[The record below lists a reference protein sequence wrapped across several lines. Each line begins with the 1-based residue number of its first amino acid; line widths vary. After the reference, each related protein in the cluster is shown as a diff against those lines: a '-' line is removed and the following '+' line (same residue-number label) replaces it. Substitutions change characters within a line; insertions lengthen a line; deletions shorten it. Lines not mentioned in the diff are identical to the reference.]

1 MNKISRLTAL
11 LLALTMILSTFAAA
25 ETSYQIGQMTT
36 EQWQQMVEQ
45 AENEL
50 YVIEPGDSGE
60 TVMPEIPDKPVQ
72 GEFAPY
78 ADATKTTLNV
88 SEETVAAV
96 RTTYGVA
103 VLAHSGAG
111 QWQMLVGDVWADLP
125 GEDGTE
131 LWVTPEMM
139 HGMTTAEFRKALAD
153 ETFTQTAKVTV
164 QEKNPVLMA
173 AVRAEEGI
181 NEDAADTS
189 VDPFSLQRANE
200 GLEKHLITINY
211 LFQNNNEVAANPY
224 YAEISTTT
232 ATFSATVKHPTI
244 VGYQPVVI
252 PAEDMPAGFACND
265 AQITIDD
272 ASIENDVTITV
283 YYEPA
288 EVVYTINY
296 WEEKAVYT
304 FDPATNE
311 EVKYELKATRT
322 DKGLTG
328 STVKASSPNP
338 DTEQYWAKQHAPE
351 GFMALLYDEN
361 VKIAADGSTVIDV
374 YYQRLYTLIV
384 FNLGGGY
391 GVNPIYAKYGT
402 AVGNIGTA
410 VRTGYRPVGWT
421 KDKDATRYV
430 DGYDES
436 KMVALPTTV
445 PVDNVTYYA
454 VWQPLTVY
462 YTIAYWLEDPNW
474 KEGMNPNKRYA
485 YLGQATDTEL
495 AGAMTNVAAHQ
506 ELPSKIQNDL
516 TTQKVIDHVEHASNS
531 ADVEVAGD
539 GSTIVNVYYNRK
551 EYKLRFYYAMS
562 HEVDGKTEYRVVGGT
577 TYYFGSDGNGNV
589 KFDEIKLLQQFS
601 NGWHTNRTN
610 QTGAVDSEIAL
621 KPNVNV
627 YATGSETVEG
637 DPYEY
642 HYIQFSAKYGA
653 DISAMWPVDVFM
665 PVETDVNKNYWSGEN
680 AFVAGWNGEYCVW
693 YSQKNDNETIKG
705 AYTVL
710 DYQLL
715 WDYEQF
721 GQYGDGEND
730 NEVAFL
736 CFWENGANI
745 NWSIP
750 ELYRYHIY
758 VEALPDQ
765 AEDPTDV
772 VYRNKRYVRRDWYDT
787 VDDSDPAQQTEP
799 SIEGFTGLATRGGG
813 NKLTGGYDSVQVV
826 KILKAQ
832 HNGYKDVTS
841 VYERATI
848 ENGKLTAANAQKFAT
863 IEEEISN
870 LEIYAGEDTSDR
882 DGDGD
887 IEPNEREPLY
897 NDAYFMYFYYDRQK
911 FNLVKI
917 NGGADP
923 VTTTL
928 MYEQSLTGLG
938 DTPDYPGDQAQKDNY
953 RFDGWYTS
961 ATFEQGTEV
970 NFETATMPAS
980 HLTIYAH
987 WVPITHEVKVY
998 WNKEDAAAGGAA
1010 KWTFPE
1016 VRHNMSTASSY
1027 TFDNPNHF
1035 DPDSTGFEEPKQ
1047 EGLTFTYWFYIKD
1060 GKEEPFSFNNT
1071 PITEDTVVYAGWT
1084 ADSLADYTIYY
1095 VLAGTAADKVTDE
1108 ANWVA
1113 APTYGSGLAGATT
1126 TERAKGGEELYAGYQ
1141 TGFFPTLESHS
1152 FTLNV
1157 DASKNVYVFEYVSVE
1172 SVPYKVQYLE
1182 AGTNNVLAPE
1192 KIVTENNKAVVTENY
1207 VQIGDNYVPDAFQK
1221 RLVLKANS
1229 TLDENVIVFYYTKE
1243 LTSTTLEVN
1252 HFLVH
1257 ADGSKT
1263 LHDSVKQIVNDLP
1276 EEITVETITVP
1287 YYAYDQVRSERFD
1300 GTSMV
1305 NSFNGLNFTLE
1316 YGAAGVVLNLYYV
1329 EETVTINYVAVGPTD
1344 ATNFGT
1350 VTQTTQT
1357 VGKVT
1362 GMPSSTAE
1370 AGDGYKFVGWYSD
1383 AACTVRAG
1391 TDAVFVPAKENGVHV
1406 AATYYAKFE
1415 HLPGQLDITKV
1426 LVNNT
1431 EEDIQQTEFTFN
1443 VTLTDVNGHPLA
1455 GNVEYSIGGQTYTAA
1470 LQEGKFSLTL
1480 DVGTVTGTTTRASA
1494 TASIA
1499 DLPYGVQYVVKETPV
1514 DNCSVTMEND
1524 SGSIR
1529 AAETVTATITN
1540 NFPAA
1545 TVSSLTVKKEDMSN
1559 GESAIFEVKL
1569 DTGYT
1574 YMLVLNSAKP
1584 SETIVNLPIDSTY
1597 TVMELNSWSWRYA
1610 DQKPKTGT
1618 IRKDGNVVTFTNTR
1632 TNTAWM
1638 SDESW
1643 VENNATEGKEINSL
1657 NNQ

>member
-25 ETSYQIGQMTT
+25 ETSYQVGQMTT

-45 AENEL
+45 AEKEL

-103 VLAHSGAG
+103 VLAHSRAG

-125 GEDGTE
+125 GEDGAE

-173 AVRAEEGI
+173 AVRAEEGA

-252 PAEDMPAGFACND
+252 PDEDMPAGFACND

-384 FNLGGGY
+384 FNLGGGA
-391 GVNPIYAKYGT
+391 GVNPVYARHGT
-402 AVGNIGTA
+402 PLGTVGIPN
-410 VRTGYRPVGWT
+410 RPGYEHRGWT
-421 KDKDATRYV
+421 LDQDATVYTA
-430 DGYDES
+430 DYDQS
-436 KMVALPTTV
+436 KFATIPETV
-445 PVDNVTYYA
+445 PIGNVTYYA
-454 VWQPLTVY
+454 VWEAIDVPFRVT
-462 YTIAYWLEDPNW
+462 YWLEDPNW
-474 KEGMNPNKRYA
+474 DGVNERNRYLYWGSVEKTALTGTTVYATDYESYSEIAGELDTYEKRYSA
-485 YLGQATDTEL
+485 YNAEMTDRED
-495 AGAMTNVAAHQ
+495 GDG
-506 ELPSKIQNDL
+506 IQ
-516 TTQKVIDHVEHASNS
+516 
-531 ADVEVAGD
+531 VAGD
-539 GSTIVNVYYNRK
+539 GSTVLNVFYDRN
-551 EYKLRFYYAMS
+551 EYTLRFYYAMS
-562 HEVDGKTEYRVVGGT
+562 TTNDQDVTTYYVVGGS
-577 TYYFGSDGNGNV
+577 TYYFGTYNTSNTDDPV
-589 KFDEIKLLQQFS
+589 KRIDPYMGQGSYKDERGK
-601 NGWHTNRTN
+601 
-610 QTGAVDSEIAL
+610 VDAEPTLNERGLSRNYE
-621 KPNVNV
+621 K
-627 YATGSETVEG
+627 GSESSTVA
-637 DPYEY
+637 DVDYDY
-642 HYIQFSAKYGA
+642 HYIQFKAKYGQ
-653 DISAMWPVDVFM
+653 DISDMWPADVFNSV
-665 PVETDVNKNYWSGEN
+665 PYTGTKGNGWSGDQ
-680 AFVAGWNGEYCVW
+680 AFVSAWNGEYNVY
-693 YSQKNDNETIKG
+693 YSHHASGGNQTIKG
-705 AYTVL
+705 NYAEL

-715 WDYEQF
+715 WDQDCGVWNHPDEDSELVSY
-721 GQYGDGEND
+721 
-730 NEVAFL
+730 L
-736 CFWENGANI
+736 CFWENGADRGWNV
-745 NWSIP
+745 P
-750 ELYRYHIY
+750 ELYRYNVYVPVFDGDDLNDPTNREYGGVTYKLRESYNTVDNSTVEEQTAPAISGLRY
-758 VEALPDQ
+758 VER
-765 AEDPTDV
+765 EGVRITDYDKSLYNEAWDV
-772 VYRNKRYVRRDWYDT
+772 FFYYSRDTYDLT
-787 VDDSDPAQQTEP
+787 FSNYDAG
-799 SIEGFTGLATRGGG
+799 IEI
-813 NKLTGGYDSVQVV
+813 KS
-826 KILKAQ
+826 
-832 HNGYKDVTS
+832 H
-841 VYERATI
+841 VYEEDI
-848 ENGKLTAANAQKFAT
+848 SEYNSYEPENPP
-863 IEEEISN
+863 S
-870 LEIYAGEDTSDR
+870 
-882 DGDGD
+882 
-887 IEPNEREPLY
+887 
-897 NDAYFMYFYYDRQK
+897 
-911 FNLVKI
+911 
-917 NGGADP
+917 
-923 VTTTL
+923 
-928 MYEQSLTGLG
+928 
-938 DTPDYPGDQAQKDNY
+938 YPEGTY
-953 RFDGWYTS
+953 VFGGWYTS
-961 ATFEQGTEV
+961 PEMQDEARYTFD
-970 NFETATMPAS
+970 TMPANDVI
-980 HLTIYAH
+980 LYAK
-987 WVPITHEVKVY
+987 WTPVKYTVTVY
-998 WNKEDAAAGGAA
+998 NTKEDADKAIAGETVGHLYEWIDKVSHGSPVASA
-1010 KWTFPE
+1010 YDYGNKDQYDPETQEFPQPT
-1016 VRHNMSTASSY
+1016 RPGYNFALWYYYAPDGTA
-1027 TFDNPNHF
+1027 
-1035 DPDSTGFEEPKQ
+1035 Q
-1047 EGLTFTYWFYIKD
+1047 
-1060 GKEEPFSFNNT
+1060 PFSFNNT

-1095 VLAGTAADKVTDE
+1095 VKEGTAADKVADE

-1126 TERAKGGEELYAGYQ
+1126 TERAKGGEELNAGYQ

-1157 DASKNVYVFEYVSVE
+1157 DASKNVYVFEYVPVE

-1182 AGTNNVLAPE
+1182 AGTNKVLASE
-1192 KIVTENNKAVVTENY
+1192 KIVTKNNKAVVTENY
-1207 VQIGDNYVPDAFQK
+1207 VQVGDNFVPDAFQK

-1287 YYAYDQVRSERFD
+1287 YYAYDQARSERFD
-1300 GTSMV
+1300 GTSTA

-1329 EETVTINYVAVGPTD
+1329 EETVTINYVAVGPAD

-1362 GMPSSTAE
+1362 GMPSSIAE

-1391 TDAVFVPAKENGVHV
+1391 TDAVFVPAKENGAHV
-1406 AATYYAKFE
+1406 EATYYAKFE

-1455 GNVEYSIGGQTYTAA
+1455 GNVEYLIGGQTYTAA

-1499 DLPYGVQYVVKETPV
+1499 DLPYGVQYVVTETPV
-1514 DNCSVTMEND
+1514 DNCSVTVEND

-1540 NFPAA
+1540 TFPAA
-1545 TVSSLTVKKEDMSN
+1545 TVSTLKITKNGMTN
-1559 GESAIFEVKL
+1559 GESAVFKVEL
-1569 DTGYT
+1569 ETGT
-1574 YMLVLNSAKP
+1574 YMLVLNSANP
-1584 SETIVNLPIDSTY
+1584 SETILNVPIDSTY
-1597 TVMELNSWSWRYA
+1597 TVTELDKWSWRYNDA
-1610 DQKPKTGT
+1610 GAQSGT
-1618 IRKDGNVVTFTNTR
+1618 IQRKDNNVEFTNSR
-1632 TNTAWM
+1632 TNTQWM
-1638 SDESW
+1638 SDESC
-1643 VENNATEGKEINSL
+1643 VVNNVTEGKQIDGL